1 MKLFYLILIVFGSS
15 IAIAQKPTIQFT
27 HLVVDK
33 GVIFE
38 GSDGIFKF
46 PFQNIG
52 DSPLIISSVKS
63 SCGCLVPWYGKE
75 PIMPG
80 AWDTIKTKYD
90 TKRIGPSVKTI
101 TVYSNDSLN
110 ETVTLRVKCEVR
122 FQPILEIIL
131 QKNGKPIE
139 PSIDNSFNLSVVKDS
154 VTNYSFTIT
163 NLSKDPRTISISKQP
178 LNWQFSF
185 SKIQLDETSKE
196 LMHNESIEIFIT
208 NKSIEFST
216 TQYFFHEVII
226 DGIALKIR
234 TE

>member
-15 IAIAQKPTIQFT
+15 IAIAQKPTIHFT
-27 HLVVDK
+27 HLVLDK
-33 GVIFE
+33 GIIFE

-46 PFQNIG
+46 PFQNVG
-52 DSPLIISSVKS
+52 DAPLIISDVKS
-63 SCGCLVPWYGKE
+63 SCGCLVPWCNRE
-75 PIMPG
+75 PIAPG
-80 AWDTIKTKYD
+80 AWDTIKAKYD

-101 TVYSNDSLN
+101 TVYSNDSLH

-122 FQPILEIIL
+122 FQPIPEIIV

-154 VTNYSFTIT
+154 ATNYSFTIT
-163 NLSKDPRTISISKQP
+163 NLSKNPRTISISKQP

-196 LMHNESIEIFIT
+196 LMYNESIEIFIT
-208 NKSIEFST
+208 NKSIEFSKA
-216 TQYFFHEVII
+216 QYFFQEVII

-234 TE
+234 KE